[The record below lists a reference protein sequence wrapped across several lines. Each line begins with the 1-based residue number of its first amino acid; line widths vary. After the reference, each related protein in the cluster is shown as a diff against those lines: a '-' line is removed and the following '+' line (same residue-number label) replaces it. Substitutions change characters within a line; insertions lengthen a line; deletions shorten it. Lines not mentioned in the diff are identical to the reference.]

1 LGAGSKTNVR
11 DEWVVRS
18 FEASKFEGMSKLAI
32 ENVQDYPRPPA
43 LEPVGQVI
51 TIRLGGEIA
60 ARTQGAYRVLET
72 HHAPTYYL
80 PPDDVRATLRPA
92 EGASFCE
99 WKGAARYY
107 DVICGGVTA
116 PRAAWAYDRPTTGF
130 APITGFLAFYAQAME
145 ACFVGDVQ
153 VTPQPGDFYGG
164 WVTPNLRG
172 TPKGA
177 RGTLHW

>member
-1 LGAGSKTNVR
+1 
-11 DEWVVRS
+11 
-18 FEASKFEGMSKLAI
+18 MSELRI

-43 LEPVGQVI
+43 LEPVPQVL

-60 ARTQGAYRVLET
+60 AQTTGAYRVLET

-80 PPDDVRATLRPA
+80 PPADIMATLHPA
-92 EGASFCE
+92 QGASFCE

-116 PRAAWAYDRPTTGF
+116 PRSAWAYDTPTPGF
-130 APITGFLAFYAQAME
+130 APIAGYLAFYAQAME
-145 ACFVGDVQ
+145 ACFVGEAK